1 MWMVLLC
8 PVSAILAEEDP
19 KLVEYQQALTTLTA
33 ALSERQ
39 AEFDRLSKEKRD
51 RILAYA
57 ITMVDVTPQ
66 MFDSA
71 EQYRPVVDRMTADY
85 ERFYAIYSAARAAVR
100 EARSHV
106 DVVRSAMTLR
116 LAELGR

>member
-1 MWMVLLC
+1 MVLLC
-8 PVSAILAEEDP
+8 PGSAILAEEDA
-19 KLVEYQQALTTLTA
+19 KLVEYRQALTTLTTA
-33 ALSERQ
+33 WQERQ

-66 MFDSA
+66 MFESA
-71 EQYRPVVDRMTADY
+71 EQYRPIVDRMTADY
-85 ERFYAIYSAARAAVR
+85 ERFYATYSAARTAAR

-106 DVVRSAMTLR
+106 DAVQEAMARR